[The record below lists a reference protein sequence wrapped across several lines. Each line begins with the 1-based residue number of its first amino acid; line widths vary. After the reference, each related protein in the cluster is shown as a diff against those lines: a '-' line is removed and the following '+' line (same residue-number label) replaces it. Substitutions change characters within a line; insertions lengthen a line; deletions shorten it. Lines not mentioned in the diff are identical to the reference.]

1 LTAPTGIAVP
11 ANACSA
17 TRSESVSIVA
27 ATSAEVGRST
37 APERVRRRATCGAAS
52 ATNAIGPVTT
62 VTVAVGPTL
71 LTALSTSWSVR
82 VSVCFVHVG
91 MRWIH
96 RPRQMSAAAA
106 R

>member
-1 LTAPTGIAVP
+1 MTAPTGIAVP
-11 ANACSA
+11 GIACSA
-17 TRSESVSIVA
+17 SRSESVSSVA

-62 VTVAVGPTL
+62 VTVARGTDAAYSIVDQLVSEG
-71 LTALSTSWSVR
+71 VR
-82 VSVCFVHVG
+82 MLFHVG

>member
-1 LTAPTGIAVP
+1 VTAPTGIAVP
-11 ANACSA
+11 GIACSA
-17 TRSESVSIVA
+17 SRSESVSSVA

-71 LTALSTSWSVR
+71 LTALSTSWSVK
-82 VSVCFVHVG
+82 VSGCFIRLPLTG
-91 MRWIH
+91 FA
-96 RPRQMSAAAA
+96 PACGTE
-106 R
+106 